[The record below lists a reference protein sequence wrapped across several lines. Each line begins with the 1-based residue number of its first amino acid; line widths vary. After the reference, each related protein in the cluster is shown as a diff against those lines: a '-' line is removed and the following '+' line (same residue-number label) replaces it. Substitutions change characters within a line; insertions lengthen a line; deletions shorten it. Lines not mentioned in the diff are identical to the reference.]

1 MLPDRKKITVLVGLC
16 SVLLLSG
23 CETMPGMGTSG
34 EVVVKDKNTTV
45 AIIFS
50 DRDRQLIGDY
60 YAGGKKRL
68 PPGLA
73 KKKQLP
79 PGLQKQLERNGQLP
93 PGLQERGLP
102 GELER
107 KLSQLP
113 EDYARVV
120 IGTDVVLKNIKTRV
134 IVDIIR
140 DVAIN

>member
-1 MLPDRKKITVLVGLC
+1 MFSDRKMAKAFVSLC
-16 SVLLLSG
+16 SLLLVSG

-45 AIIFS
+45 AVIFS
-50 DRDRQLIGDY
+50 DKDRQLIGDY
-60 YAGGKKRL
+60 YAGRKKRL

-102 GELER
+102 GELDR

-113 EDYARVV
+113 EGYARVV

-134 IVDIIR
+134 IVDIIK
-140 DVAIN
+140 DIAID